1 MLKKIKE
8 YFEWIYFRILNKIFG
23 NGRDYLDEIPRE
35 K

>member
-1 MLKKIKE
+1 MDNIKNWL
-8 YFEWIYFRILNKIFG
+8 EWVYLRILNRIFG